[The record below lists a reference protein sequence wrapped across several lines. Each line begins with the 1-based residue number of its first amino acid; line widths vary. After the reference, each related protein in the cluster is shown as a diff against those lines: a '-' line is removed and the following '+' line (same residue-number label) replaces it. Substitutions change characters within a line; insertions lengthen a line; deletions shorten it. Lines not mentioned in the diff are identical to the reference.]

1 MSSSEAMG
9 EAMRAETMWSRFG
22 RSWGW
27 LFAFGVLTL
36 VAGLI
41 AVAWPGRTVVV
52 LAVVFGVQL
61 LVGGIFWFVAAMSSR
76 GQGTAGQI
84 VLAVLAVI
92 SGVVCLRSPVQVAL
106 LLPLVLGLYWII
118 NGLVEM
124 FQAVTRGE
132 EIPARGWVIAA
143 GVLSVLAGIAVLVY
157 PGAGLLVLGWVLGF
171 WLIVYG
177 AITTSRSLSLRASQ
191 NRPAMTAHGPTPA

>member
-1 MSSSEAMG
+1 MSGQAAG
-9 EAMRAETMWSRFG
+9 AEKMLGSLG

-27 LFAFGVLTL
+27 LLAFGVLTL
-36 VAGLI
+36 VAGLV

-52 LAVVFGVQL
+52 LALVFGAQL
-61 LVGGIFWFVAAMSSR
+61 LVGGIFWFGAAVSSR

-92 SGVVCLRSPVQVAL
+92 GGIVCLRSPVQVAL
-106 LLPLVLGLYWII
+106 VLPLVLGLYWII

-124 FQAVTRGE
+124 LQALTRGDE
-132 EIPARGWVIAA
+132 VPARGWAIAA
-143 GVLSVLAGIAVLVY
+143 GVVSVLAGIVVLVY

-177 AITTSRSLSLRASQ
+177 GVTISRSLGLRARQ
-191 NRPAMTAHGPTPA
+191 AHPITAAPGPTPA

>member
-1 MSSSEAMG
+1 MSTSEAVG
-9 EAMRAETMWSRFG
+9 TEAALGRFG

-36 VAGLI
+36 IAGLI
-41 AVAWPGRTVVV
+41 AVVWPGRTVVV

-61 LVGGIFWFVAAMSSR
+61 LVGGIFWFVTALSSR
-76 GQGTAGQI
+76 GRGAAGHI

-92 SGVVCLRSPVQVAL
+92 GGIVCLRSPVGVAL
-106 LLPLVLGLYWII
+106 ALPLVLGLYWVI

-132 EIPARGWVIAA
+132 EVPARGWAIAM

-157 PGAGLLVLGWVLGF
+157 VLARF
-171 WLIVYG
+171 
-177 AITTSRSLSLRASQ
+177 TR
-191 NRPAMTAHGPTPA
+191 

>member
-1 MSSSEAMG
+1 MSSEAMG
-9 EAMRAETMWSRFG
+9 VDTGKLG

-27 LFAFGVLTL
+27 LCAFGVLTL

-52 LAVVFGVQL
+52 LAIVFGVQL
-61 LVGGIFWFVAAMSSR
+61 LVGGIFWFVSALSSR
-76 GQGTAGQI
+76 GPGTAGHI

-92 SGVVCLRSPVQVAL
+92 SGVVCLRSPVGVAL

-118 NGLVEM
+118 NGIVEM
-124 FQAVTRGE
+124 FQAFSRGE
-132 EIPARGWVIAA
+132 EVPARGWAIAA

-157 PGAGLLVLGWVLGF
+157 PGTGLIVLGWVLGF

-177 AITTSRSLSLRASQ
+177 AITVSRSLSLRASP
-191 NRPAMTAHGPTPA
+191 NRPAMAAHGPTPA

>member
-1 MSSSEAMG
+1 MG
-9 EAMRAETMWSRFG
+9 MPEQAVGAESALGRFG

-27 LFAFGVLTL
+27 LLGFGVLTL
-36 VAGLI
+36 VAGLV
-41 AVAWPGRTVVV
+41 AVAWPGRTVLV
-52 LAVVFGVQL
+52 LALVFGAQL
-61 LVGGIFWFVAAMSSR
+61 LVGGIFWFGAAVSSR

-92 SGVVCLRSPVQVAL
+92 SGIVCLRSPFQVAL
-106 LLPLVLGLYWII
+106 VLPLVLGLYWII

-132 EIPARGWVIAA
+132 EAPARGWAIAM
-143 GVLSVLAGIAVLVY
+143 GVLSLLAGIAVLVY
-157 PGAGLLVLGWVLGF
+157 PGTGLLVLGWVLGF

-177 AITTSRSLSLRASQ
+177 AITVSRSLSLRASQ
-191 NRPAMTAHGPTPA
+191 VHPVTAAHGPTPA

>member
-1 MSSSEAMG
+1 MSISEAMS
-9 EAMRAETMWSRFG
+9 AENVLGRFG

-27 LFAFGVLTL
+27 LFAFGLLTL
-36 VAGLI
+36 IAGLI

-61 LVGGIFWFVAAMSSR
+61 LVGGIFWFVTALSSR
-76 GQGTAGQI
+76 GQGAAGRI

-92 SGVVCLRSPVQVAL
+92 TGIVCLRSPVGVAL
-106 LLPLVLGLYWII
+106 VLPLVLGLYWTI

-124 FQAVTRGE
+124 FQALTRGE
-132 EIPARGWVIAA
+132 EVPARGWAMA
-143 GVLSVLAGIAVLVY
+143 MGVLSVLAGIAVLVY
-157 PGAGLLVLGWVLGF
+157 PGTGLLVLGWVLGF

-177 AITTSRSLSLRASQ
+177 AVTVSRSLSLRAGQ
-191 NRPAMTAHGPTPA
+191 VHRAAVANGPTPV

>member
-1 MSSSEAMG
+1 MSTSEAVG
-9 EAMRAETMWSRFG
+9 TEAVLGRFG

-36 VAGLI
+36 IAGLI
-41 AVAWPGRTVVV
+41 AVVWPGRTVVV

-61 LVGGIFWFVAAMSSR
+61 LVGGIFWFVTALSSR
-76 GQGTAGQI
+76 RGATGQI

-92 SGVVCLRSPVQVAL
+92 GGIVCLRSPVGVAL
-106 LLPLVLGLYWII
+106 ALPLVLGLYWVI

-124 FQAVTRGE
+124 FQAFTRGE
-132 EIPARGWVIAA
+132 EVPARGWALA
-143 GVLSVLAGIAVLVY
+143 MGVLSILAGIAVLVY
-157 PGAGLLVLGWVLGF
+157 PGTGLLVLGWVLGF

-177 AITTSRSLSLRASQ
+177 AVTVSRSLSLRASQ
-191 NRPAMTAHGPTPA
+191 VHPVTAAHGPTPA

>member
-1 MSSSEAMG
+1 MSTSAAMG
-9 EAMRAETMWSRFG
+9 ADSVLGRFG

-41 AVAWPGRTVVV
+41 ALAWPGRTVVV
-52 LAVVFGVQL
+52 LAVVFGAQL
-61 LVGGIFWFVAAMSSR
+61 LVGGIFWFVTALSSR
-76 GQGTAGQI
+76 GQGAAGQI

-92 SGVVCLRSPVQVAL
+92 TGIVCLRSPVGVAL
-106 LLPLVLGLYWII
+106 VLPLVLGLYWTI

-124 FQAVTRGE
+124 FQALTRGA
-132 EIPARGWVIAA
+132 EIPARGWAIAM

-177 AITTSRSLSLRASQ
+177 AVTVSRSLSLRAGQ
-191 NRPAMTAHGPTPA
+191 VHPAAAAHGPTPA

>member
-1 MSSSEAMG
+1 MSTAEAVG
-9 EAMRAETMWSRFG
+9 AEPGLGRFG
-22 RSWGW
+22 RSWVW
-27 LFAFGVLTL
+27 LFAFGALTL

-61 LVGGIFWFVAAMSSR
+61 LVGGIFWFVTALSSR
-76 GQGTAGQI
+76 GQGAAGQI

-92 SGVVCLRSPVQVAL
+92 TGIVCLRSPVAVAL
-106 LLPLVLGLYWII
+106 VLPLVLGLYWII

-124 FQAVTRGE
+124 FQAFTRGE
-132 EIPARGWVIAA
+132 EVPARGWAIAM

-157 PGAGLLVLGWVLGF
+157 PGTGLLVLGWVLGF

-177 AITTSRSLSLRASQ
+177 AVTVSRSLSLRAGQ
-191 NRPAMTAHGPTPA
+191 VHPATAAHGPTPA